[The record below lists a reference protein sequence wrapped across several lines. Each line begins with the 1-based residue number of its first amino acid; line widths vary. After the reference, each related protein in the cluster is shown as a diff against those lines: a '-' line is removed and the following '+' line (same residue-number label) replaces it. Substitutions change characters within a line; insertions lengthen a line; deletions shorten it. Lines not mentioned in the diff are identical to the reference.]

1 MKVILLEDVKG
12 QGKKGDLVNVSD
24 GHARNFLIPRK
35 LAVEANAGNL
45 KTLKEQ
51 EQKKKRQLEKG
62 IADAKKIQGELETL
76 TVTVT
81 AKAGSAGRLFGAV
94 TGKEITDALKEQH
107 KIVIEKNKLVL
118 SDPIKTVGT
127 YAVKV
132 KLGNEISGVINVA
145 VEAIEG

>member
-51 EQKKKRQLEKG
+51 EQKKKKKLEKE
-62 IADAKKIQGELETL
+62 IADAKAIQGKLEAII
-76 TVTVT
+76 VKVT
-81 AKAGSAGRLFGAV
+81 AKAGTGGRLFGAV
-94 TGKEITDALKEQH
+94 TGREIVDALREQH
-107 KIVIEKNKLVL
+107 GIAIEKNKVVQ
-118 SDPIKTVGT
+118 DQPIKAFGS
-127 YAVKV
+127 YEVKV
-132 KLGNEISGVINVA
+132 KLGHELSGIINVMV
-145 VEAIEG
+145 VEG

>member
-24 GHARNFLIPRK
+24 GHARNFLLPRK

-51 EQKKKRQLEKG
+51 EQKKKRKLEKE
-62 IADAKKIQGELETL
+62 IADAKSIQGKLETL

-81 AKAGSAGRLFGAV
+81 AKAGSGGRLFGAV
-94 TGKEITDALKEQH
+94 TGQEIVEALRKQYD
-107 KIVIEKNKLVL
+107 ITIEKNKIVL
-118 SDPIKTVGT
+118 SDPIKTLGSHE
-127 YAVKV
+127 VKV
-132 KLGNEISGVINVA
+132 KLGNELSGMINVE
-145 VEAIEG
+145 VIEAQ

>member
-51 EQKKKRQLEKG
+51 EQKKKKRLEKE
-62 IADAKKIQGELETL
+62 IADAKVIQGKLETII
-76 TVTVT
+76 VKVP
-81 AKAGSAGRLFGAV
+81 AKAGTGGRLFGSV
-94 TGKEITDALKEQH
+94 TSQEIVEALHDQH
-107 KIVIEKNKLVL
+107 HVKIEKNKVQQAE
-118 SDPIKTVGT
+118 PIKTFGS
-127 YAVKV
+127 YEVKV
-132 KLGNEISGVINVA
+132 KLGHEISGMINVLV
-145 VEAIEG
+145 VEG

>member
-51 EQKKKRQLEKG
+51 EQKKKKRLEKE
-62 IADAKKIQGELETL
+62 IADAKVIQGKLETII
-76 TVTVT
+76 VKVP
-81 AKAGSAGRLFGAV
+81 AKAGTGGRLFGSV
-94 TGKEITDALKEQH
+94 TSQEIVEALHDQH
-107 KIVIEKNKLVL
+107 HIKIEKNKVQQVE
-118 SDPIKTVGT
+118 PIKAFGS
-127 YAVKV
+127 YEVKV
-132 KLGNEISGVINVA
+132 KLGHEISGMINLLV
-145 VEAIEG
+145 VEG